1 MFLLELIG
9 RLLYGED
16 YAELKKRS
24 NKRTRRRKK

>member
-1 MFLLELIG
+1 MFLFEIIG

-16 YAELKKRS
+16 YAELKKHT

>member
-1 MFLLELIG
+1 MFLFEIIG

-16 YAELKKRS
+16 YVELKKHT